1 MQQTHFSLFGLPE
14 QQQLNLAPLEQAYR
28 AVQAQVHPDRH
39 ALATDA
45 EKRRALEW
53 ATLANQG
60 YHILKHPLS
69 RAIYLLSLRGVD
81 PELESN
87 TAMPRD
93 FLMQQMEWREQLE
106 DAARQRDVAALEGL
120 SQALRQEQ
128 RTLQA
133 ALVNWLDVQRDDV
146 AAAGTVRKLRFVE
159 KLDEEV
165 ESALERLLG

>member
-1 MQQTHFSLFGLPE
+1 MQQTHFALFGLPE
-14 QQQLNLAPLEQAYR
+14 RQLLELAPLEQAYR

-53 ATLANQG
+53 ATQANQA
-60 YHILKHPLS
+60 YQTLKHPLS

-106 DAARQRDVAALEGL
+106 DAARLNDTAALEVL
-120 SQALRQEQ
+120 SQTLRQT
-128 RTLQA
+128 RRDLQT
-133 ALVNWLDVQRDDV
+133 ALVNWLDVQQDAV
-146 AAAGTVRKLRFVE
+146 AAAGVVRKLRFVE

-165 ESALERLLG
+165 EAALERVLG